1 MTVYRRYLFIF
12 TLSFSHLVLSVL
24 QDRVID
30 DQLGDPFSQ
39 FMPIYEPPD
48 QWQQGNGCQKCTLR
62 PSPLDAEQGTWHDTS
77 GSSESRSIQF
87 RFTGVSIAIYGIIA
101 ENQNDEIHT
110 FDMNWSYTLDNSEP
124 TSYTTPP
131 RTGVPLD
138 SFYYNVSLLSLSN
151 LPNTAHTLVLEASLP
166 ALSPEFHRI
175 GAILFDYA
183 KYRFDDGSD
192 SSSVLTTDGSS
203 TAISGSTVATSGTSQ
218 TQPATTVSS
227 SNPSGTGTSQAD
239 ANAKKKHLAV
249 ILGLTLGGLAFLSLV
264 FVCIRR
270 HRRDALLHEKQF
282 RVDPFLS
289 TPPQAAAAPLPS
301 APSIPYS
308 NQLPQTTAMGDG
320 MSPLAGAPSSGNE
333 HDGGEGQ
340 PPSYCTV
347 ERYHDSNG
355 WSLSRDRKARA
366 AASGSLVPPVS

>member
-1 MTVYRRYLFIF
+1 MTVHRRYLFIS

-48 QWQQGNGCQKCTLR
+48 KWKQGNVCQNCTLR
-62 PSPLDAEQGTWHDTS
+62 PSPLDAEQATWHDTS
-77 GSSESRSIQF
+77 GSSGSRSIQF
-87 RFTGVSIAIYGIIA
+87 RFTGESIAIYGIIA
-101 ENQNDEIHT
+101 NQNERFT
-110 FDMNWSYTLDNSEP
+110 FDMNWSYTLDDSEP

-138 SFYYNVSLLSLSN
+138 NFYYNFELLSLSN
-151 LPNTAHTLVLEASLP
+151 LPNMTHTLVLEASLP
-166 ALSPEFHRI
+166 AASPESSHG

-203 TAISGSTVATSGTSQ
+203 TAISGSTVATSGISQ
-218 TQPATTVSS
+218 TQPATTLSS
-227 SNPSGTGTSQAD
+227 SNPSGKGTPQAD
-239 ANAKKKHLAV
+239 ANTKKKHLAV
-249 ILGLTLGGLAFLSLV
+249 ILGLTFGGLAFLSLV
-264 FVCIRR
+264 LILFVRIRR
-270 HRRDALLHEKQF
+270 HRREALLHEKQF
-282 RVDPFLS
+282 RVDPFPLK
-289 TPPQAAAAPLPS
+289 PPQAVATPLPPAPL
-301 APSIPYS
+301 IPYL

-320 MSPLAGAPSSGNE
+320 VLPLAGAPSSENE

-340 PPSYCTV
+340 PPPYCTYDINQKG
-347 ERYHDSNG
+347 EI
-355 WSLSRDRKARA
+355 RD
-366 AASGSLVPPVS
+366 